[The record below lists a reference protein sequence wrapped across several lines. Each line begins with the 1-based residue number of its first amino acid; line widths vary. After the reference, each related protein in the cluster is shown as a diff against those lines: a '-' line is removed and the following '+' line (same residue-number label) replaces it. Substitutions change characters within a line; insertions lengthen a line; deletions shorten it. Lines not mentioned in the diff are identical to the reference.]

1 MDITVLD
8 EELAVCRLPAGD
20 PLPTWMAG
28 PFVSVTRTI
37 NELTV
42 VCATVS
48 VPDLVTADK
57 GWRGLRVEGPLP
69 FSLVGVL
76 AALSA
81 TLAASEISVFVISTY
96 DTDYIL
102 VKDVDLVRAVVS
114 LEAAGHDI
122 GTM

>member
-1 MDITVLD
+1 
-8 EELAVCRLPAGD
+8 
-20 PLPTWMAG
+20 MAG

-114 LEAAGHDI
+114 LEAAGHDV